1 MKALK
6 LRFTSFVLA
15 ISCFV
20 WTAGC
25 SQNSSDQS
33 VDSTIQDQVNRITAM
48 DNHAHPTKVLSSG
61 EQDTDNDALPAD
73 AIADLSLPVPF
84 RPGSPLFPQAWK
96 ALFGVEFSSPAPSDE
111 AAQVSRRRRELQ
123 SQKGDL
129 YPSFILNQCKTDIM
143 LANRVAMGRGLPADR
158 FKWVPFADMF
168 LFPLNNSAA
177 RNRDPEHAAF
187 VRNEEA
193 LLNHALTA
201 SGARKLPSNLDEYL
215 TFISHTLSSWKAGGA
230 VAVKF
235 EFAYL
240 RDLQISNPPRESAER
255 VYAIYAQ
262 SSEPTPEDYKLLQDF
277 IFRYISLEAGRLGLP
292 VHIHSSIGAGS
303 YFQTSNAD
311 PLALQSLFNDP
322 NLRRTKFVMLHSA
335 WPFEREAAALILKPN
350 VYLDTSGLSY
360 LTYPTEAAHAIRL
373 FLEAAPE
380 KVLYGSD
387 ATPLSLEVGWE
398 ETAWLGSTL
407 GRKALA
413 IALTDMVRDGE
424 ITKDQAAQYGQMV
437 LRGNAHQL
445 YGF

>member
-1 MKALK
+1 M
-6 LRFTSFVLA
+6 
-15 ISCFV
+15 
-20 WTAGC
+20 
-25 SQNSSDQS
+25 
-33 VDSTIQDQVNRITAM
+33 
-48 DNHAHPTKVLSSG
+48 
-61 EQDTDNDALPAD
+61 
-73 AIADLSLPVPF
+73 
-84 RPGSPLFPQAWK
+84 
-96 ALFGVEFSSPAPSDE
+96 
-111 AAQVSRRRRELQ
+111 
-123 SQKGDL
+123 
-129 YPSFILNQCKTDIM
+129 
-143 LANRVAMGRGLPADR
+143 
-158 FKWVPFADMF
+158 
-168 LFPLNNSAA
+168 
-177 RNRDPEHAAF
+177 
-187 VRNEEA
+187 
-193 LLNHALTA
+193 
-201 SGARKLPSNLDEYL
+201 
-215 TFISHTLSSWKAGGA
+215 SSWKAGGA

-277 IFRYISLEAGRLGLP
+277 VFRYISLEAGRLGLP
-292 VHIHSSIGAGS
+292 VHIHLSIGAGS

-387 ATPLSLEVGWE
+387 ATPLSPEVGWE

-413 IALTDMVRDGE
+413 IALTGMVRDRE